1 MEKKKEYIKL
11 WLSYESYFEPY
22 SDVEVGRLVRAMM
35 KYKSSGAA
43 PEFTGSERFIWPA
56 IKREIDE
63 DIASQAEA
71 SRKNSING
79 SKGGRPRKAGAF
91 EEEPENQP
99 FLEESEKSDR
109 FFEKPKKAIEK
120 DKEKVKEKEKE
131 LPASS
136 LPPPLDAGCGT
147 QAAGGGSIQPY
158 PAKAREL
165 YAYFEENCRVF
176 NSKPVLDAITRCLLD
191 GTMPDV
197 LTAVIDETALSG
209 ANSPARYA
217 VKIMDDILAEQV
229 RDLSAYQARSA
240 KFKKQKEQNANGTD
254 CKNHGSDTGEEFL
267 GGKRY

>member
-1 MEKKKEYIKL
+1 MEDKKEYIAI
-11 WLSYESYFEPY
+11 WDIYESYFEQY

-35 KYKSSGAA
+35 KYKWSGAA
-43 PEFTGSERFIWPA
+43 PQFTGNERFIWPA
-56 IKREIDE
+56 IKRDIDAAIE
-63 DIASQAEA
+63 KMESKSKTNSQ
-71 SRKNSING
+71 NG
-79 SKGGRPRKAGAF
+79 AKGGRPRKAAAF
-91 EEEPENQP
+91 QADTENQP
-99 FLEESEKSDR
+99 LFEESEKSEW
-109 FFEKPKKAIEK
+109 FLEKPKKALE
-120 DKEKVKEKEKE
+120 KEKEKE
-131 LPASS
+131 KEKENTSASS

-191 GTMPDV
+191 GIMPDV

-240 KFKKQKEQNANGTD
+240 RFKKQKEQNANGTD

>member
-136 LPPPLDAGCGT
+136 IPPPSGT
-147 QAAGGGSIQPY
+147 QAAGGTIGPY
-158 PAKAREL
+158 PVKTREL
-165 YAYFEENCRVF
+165 YAYFEENCNVF
-176 NSKPVLDAITRCLLD
+176 NARPVLNAITNCLLE
-191 GTMPDV
+191 GVAPEV
-197 LTAVIDETALSG
+197 VTAIIDETVLAG
-209 ANSPARYA
+209 ARSPAAYA

-240 KFKKQKEQNANGTD
+240 KFKKQKEQKSNGTGRE
-254 CKNHGSDTGEEFL
+254 NHGSDTEAEFL